1 MMVLRKAGERGY
13 AQHGWLE
20 SWHSFSFA
28 DYNDPAHVHFGPLRV
43 INEDIVQPG
52 TGFGTH
58 GHRDMEI
65 LTYVLSGA
73 LRHRD
78 SMGSSGDIRYGE
90 VQVMSAG
97 TGCAAQR
104 GESFAGRGGASAAN
118 LDHAGSAR
126 LDAGL
131 SAKEFS
137 AGRQAGALVSA
148 GFARCGARLVVDPS
162 GCARVCR
169 ARLDGA
175 ETLDYPMAAGR
186 KAYLHVARGSLQAN
200 GYALSAG
207 DALMY
212 TDEAE
217 VELSAAK
224 EAEVLLFDM
233 GLIKIK
239 TAGGRPATS
248 HFSCLAKKSNQKKSP
263 PVCRP
268 CGLDRCCLQRFVRLS
283 LFA

>member
-1 MMVLRKAGERGY
+1 MMVLRKSSERGY
-13 AQHGWLE
+13 AHHGWLE

-28 DYNDPAHVHFGPLRV
+28 DYRDPAHVNFGPLRV

-78 SMGSSGDIRYGE
+78 SMGHGEDIRYGE

-97 TGCAAQR
+97 TGVQHSEVNPSPDEAVHLLQIWIIPDEQGLTPGYQQKEFPLKDKKGRWCLLASPDAAQGSLLIHQDAR
-104 GESFAGRGGASAAN
+104 VFA
-118 LDHAGSAR
+118 AR
-126 LDAGL
+126 LD
-131 SAKEFS
+131 S
-137 AGRQAGALVSA
+137 R
-148 GFARCGARLVVDPS
+148 
-162 GCARVCR
+162 
-169 ARLDGA
+169 
-175 ETLDYPMAAGR
+175 ETLDYPIAAGR
-186 KAYLHVARGSLQAN
+186 KIYLHVARGGLQAN
-200 GYALSAG
+200 GYALAAG

-217 VELSAAK
+217 VELSEAK

-233 GLIKIK
+233 G
-239 TAGGRPATS
+239 
-248 HFSCLAKKSNQKKSP
+248 
-263 PVCRP
+263 
-268 CGLDRCCLQRFVRLS
+268 
-283 LFA
+283 

>member
-1 MMVLRKAGERGY
+1 MMILRKSLERGY

-28 DYNDPAHVHFGPLRV
+28 DYRDPAHVQFGPLRV

-65 LTYVLSGA
+65 LTYVLSGT

-78 SMGSSGDIRYGE
+78 STGSSGDIRYGE

-97 TGCAAQR
+97 TGVQHSEVNPSPDEAVHLLQIWVMPDR
-104 GESFAGRGGASAAN
+104 QN
-118 LDHAGSAR
+118 LTPGYQQ
-126 LDAGL
+126 
-131 SAKEFS
+131 KEFP
-137 AGRQAGALVSA
+137 LEEKM
-148 GFARCGARLVVDPS
+148 ARWCLLASPDAVQGSLLIHQD
-162 GCARVCR
+162 ARVFA
-169 ARLDGA
+169 ARLDGV
-175 ETLDYPMAAGR
+175 ETLDYPIAAGR
-186 KAYLHVARGSLQAN
+186 KIYLHVARGSLQAN
-200 GYALSAG
+200 GHALAAG

-217 VELSAAK
+217 VELSDAK

-233 GLIKIK
+233 G
-239 TAGGRPATS
+239 
-248 HFSCLAKKSNQKKSP
+248 
-263 PVCRP
+263 
-268 CGLDRCCLQRFVRLS
+268 
-283 LFA
+283 

>member
-1 MMVLRKAGERGY
+1 MMVLRKAAERGY

-28 DYNDPAHVHFGPLRV
+28 DYNDPAHVRFGPLRV

-78 SMGSSGDIRYGE
+78 STGSSGDIRYGE

-97 TGCAAQR
+97 TGVQHSEVNPLPDEAVHLLQIWIMPDRQNLTPGYQQKKFPLEDKRGHWCLLASPDAAQ
-104 GESFAGRGGASAAN
+104 GSLLIHQDAHVFA
-118 LDHAGSAR
+118 
-126 LDAGL
+126 
-131 SAKEFS
+131 
-137 AGRQAGALVSA
+137 
-148 GFARCGARLVVDPS
+148 
-162 GCARVCR
+162 

-175 ETLDYPMAAGR
+175 ETLDYPIVAQR
-186 KAYLHVARGSLQAN
+186 KIYLHVARGGLKAN
-200 GYALSAG
+200 GHTLSAG

-212 TDEAE
+212 TGEAG
-217 VELSAAK
+217 VELSDAR

-233 GLIKIK
+233 GGDL
-239 TAGGRPATS
+239 
-248 HFSCLAKKSNQKKSP
+248 
-263 PVCRP
+263 
-268 CGLDRCCLQRFVRLS
+268 
-283 LFA
+283 

>member
-1 MMVLRKAGERGY
+1 MIKLRKASERGY
-13 AQHGWLE
+13 AHHGWLE

-28 DYNDPAHVHFGPLRV
+28 DYRDPAHVNFGPLRV

-78 SMGSSGDIRYGE
+78 SMGHGEDIRYGE

-97 TGCAAQR
+97 TGVQHSEVNPSPDEAVHLLQIWIMPDRQDLTPGYQQKNFPPEDKQARWRLLASPDAAQGSLLIR
-104 GESFAGRGGASAAN
+104 QDARIFA
-118 LDHAGSAR
+118 
-126 LDAGL
+126 
-131 SAKEFS
+131 
-137 AGRQAGALVSA
+137 
-148 GFARCGARLVVDPS
+148 
-162 GCARVCR
+162 

-175 ETLDYPMAAGR
+175 ETLDYSMAAQR
-186 KAYLHVARGSLQAN
+186 KIYLHVARGSVQAN
-200 GYALSAG
+200 GYALSGG

-212 TDEAE
+212 TDETE
-217 VELSAAK
+217 VDLSDAK

-233 GLIKIK
+233 G
-239 TAGGRPATS
+239 
-248 HFSCLAKKSNQKKSP
+248 
-263 PVCRP
+263 
-268 CGLDRCCLQRFVRLS
+268 
-283 LFA
+283 

>member
-1 MMVLRKAGERGY
+1 MIVQRKSGERGY

-28 DYNDPAHVHFGPLRV
+28 DYRDPAHVHFGPLRV

-65 LTYVLSGA
+65 LTYVLSGT

-78 SMGSSGDIRYGE
+78 STGSSGDIRYGE

-97 TGCAAQR
+97 TGVQHSEVNPSK
-104 GESFAGRGGASAAN
+104 GEAVHLLQIWIIPDKQNLIPGYQQKDFPLQDKLARWCQLASPDAEQGSLLIHQDARVFA
-118 LDHAGSAR
+118 AR
-126 LDAGL
+126 LN
-131 SAKEFS
+131 
-137 AGRQAGALVSA
+137 
-148 GFARCGARLVVDPS
+148 
-162 GCARVCR
+162 
-169 ARLDGA
+169 GA
-175 ETLDYPMAAGR
+175 ETLDYPITAQR
-186 KAYLHVARGSLQAN
+186 KIYLHVARGSLQAS

-217 VELSAAK
+217 VKLSAAR

-233 GLIKIK
+233 G
-239 TAGGRPATS
+239 
-248 HFSCLAKKSNQKKSP
+248 
-263 PVCRP
+263 
-268 CGLDRCCLQRFVRLS
+268 
-283 LFA
+283 

>member
-13 AQHGWLE
+13 AHHGWLE

-65 LTYVLSGA
+65 LTYVLSGT
-73 LRHRD
+73 LRHND
-78 SMGSSGDIRYGE
+78 STGSSGDIRYGE

-97 TGCAAQR
+97 TGVQHSEVNPSPIDAVHLLQIWIMPDKQNLAPGYQQKLFPLQDKQGRWCLLASPDAAQ
-104 GESFAGRGGASAAN
+104 
-118 LDHAGSAR
+118 GS
-126 LDAGL
+126 LLIHQD
-131 SAKEFS
+131 
-137 AGRQAGALVSA
+137 
-148 GFARCGARLVVDPS
+148 
-162 GCARVCR
+162 ARVFA

-175 ETLDYPMAAGR
+175 GTLDYPIATGR
-186 KAYLHVARGSLQAN
+186 KIYLHAARGSLQAN
-200 GYALSAG
+200 GYALGAG

-212 TDEAE
+212 TDEGE
-217 VELSAAK
+217 VELSVAK

-233 GLIKIK
+233 G
-239 TAGGRPATS
+239 
-248 HFSCLAKKSNQKKSP
+248 
-263 PVCRP
+263 
-268 CGLDRCCLQRFVRLS
+268 
-283 LFA
+283 

>member
-1 MMVLRKAGERGY
+1 MEVNMMVLRKASERGY
-13 AQHGWLE
+13 AHHGWLE

-28 DYNDPAHVHFGPLRV
+28 DYRDPAHVHFGPLRV

-65 LTYVLSGA
+65 LTYVLSGT

-78 SMGSSGDIRYGE
+78 SMGHGEDIRYGE

-97 TGCAAQR
+97 TGVQHSEVNPSTDEAVHLLQIWIIPDKQDLTP
-104 GESFAGRGGASAAN
+104 GYQQ
-118 LDHAGSAR
+118 
-126 LDAGL
+126 
-131 SAKEFS
+131 KEFPL
-137 AGRQAGALVSA
+137 QDKL
-148 GFARCGARLVVDPS
+148 ARWCMLASPDAAEGSLLIHQD
-162 GCARVCR
+162 ARVFA

-175 ETLDYPMAAGR
+175 EKLDYPIIARR
-186 KAYLHVARGSLQAN
+186 KIYLHVARGSLHAN
-200 GYALSAG
+200 GYRLSSG

-212 TDEAE
+212 EDETV

-233 GLIKIK
+233 G
-239 TAGGRPATS
+239 
-248 HFSCLAKKSNQKKSP
+248 
-263 PVCRP
+263 
-268 CGLDRCCLQRFVRLS
+268 
-283 LFA
+283 